1 MGAGCVARNGG
12 EGRRKRVAEHG
23 LAQQIINTEFGTSSF
38 ERSSSFR
45 HFPAA
50 NGNFRVHAA
59 CMYVCIRCGN
69 CRCAIKPIRGALNSA
84 RKRPGTDMVLFEKQG
99 STRLEIRHERVIK
112 KNRFLRVKEITTSS
126 VTYTCR
132 TIIK

>member
-1 MGAGCVARNGG
+1 MLCIMGAGCVARNGG

-59 CMYVCIRCGN
+59 CMYVYGVETAGVR
-69 CRCAIKPIRGALNSA
+69 LNRSVA
-84 RKRPGTDMVLFEKQG
+84 R
-99 STRLEIRHERVIK
+99 
-112 KNRFLRVKEITTSS
+112 
-126 VTYTCR
+126 
-132 TIIK
+132 